1 MEKTLFKR
9 LSKGGEFKINYL
21 PKTFVFGYIHNH
33 DSYYYVL
40 LGCFSF
46 EWFSYSKNYV
56 KK

>member
-1 MEKTLFKR
+1 MEKTLFKHF
-9 LSKGGEFKINYL
+9 SKGGEFKINYL

-46 EWFSYSKNYV
+46 EWFKYSRKTA
-56 KK
+56 